1 MATIKASATMRKGGK
16 TSWFKATIKPKIST
30 TANSTKITGTIQL
43 TSTYDMDWSG
53 RCNLQYKL
61 SSKDSYK
68 DGDDLTISMTGST
81 SKDSGAKSF
90 SITIN
95 SVLKNPTIYFRLD
108 LTRTTGTN
116 GQTGVYYIG
125 ENTNWTY
132 FTFHALDFD
141 TKIVSSPPDIEAYVD
156 DDMIYIEGDT
166 YTSIQ
171 NDGVST
177 IKVPIH
183 WQNTNSNDPVH
194 VEINYKSRGIDT
206 SGFSNEEFVGR
217 RTIFGSASGKI
228 STRSGSYNLPMIP
241 GRRYSIRIIGTS
253 YSGDSDKTSLYAYVS
268 CGKPKISYD
277 ISEVGLDYV
286 VIGYSS
292 TGNVIPDD
300 AIDNTVDKNIK
311 RALINRLF
319 YRVNGGIL
327 QISKNSDDLNS
338 GIRDNGKLYI
348 SSLKPSQ
355 SYNVNIYGRS
365 TTFYNEKDSDR
376 TDVKVHTHEYNS
388 FSSISG
394 DFIHGTNIDIPIV
407 SNNTED
413 PMELYFYI
421 VKSNTDGSSEI
432 LQQLGAIR
440 LLKGYTGSYNVSL
453 SEEIWD
459 KLYQNYNRTFDNI
472 RLYGALYM
480 VSEYTGKKYS
490 YLVDN
495 NIKIPGT
502 NTYGEFITNI
512 KFTGIQKTTKVKVNG
527 EWKRA
532 QAWVKVDGEWKR
544 AVPWV
549 KTNGE
554 WKRTL

>member
-1 MATIKASATMRKGGK
+1 M
-16 TSWFKATIKPKIST
+16 
-30 TANSTKITGTIQL
+30 
-43 TSTYDMDWSG
+43 
-53 RCNLQYKL
+53 
-61 SSKDSYK
+61 
-68 DGDDLTISMTGST
+68 
-81 SKDSGAKSF
+81 
-90 SITIN
+90 
-95 SVLKNPTIYFRLD
+95 
-108 LTRTTGTN
+108 
-116 GQTGVYYIG
+116 
-125 ENTNWTY
+125 
-132 FTFHALDFD
+132 
-141 TKIVSSPPDIEAYVD
+141 
-156 DDMIYIEGDT
+156 
-166 YTSIQ
+166 
-171 NDGVST
+171 
-177 IKVPIH
+177 
-183 WQNTNSNDPVH
+183 H

-206 SGFSNEEFVGR
+206 SKFSTEEFVGWK
-217 RTIFGSASGKI
+217 TIFGSASGKI
-228 STRSGSYNLPMIP
+228 STHSGSYNLPMIP

-253 YSGDSDKTSLYAYVS
+253 YNGDSDKTSLYAYVS
-268 CGKPKISYD
+268 CGKPKISYN

-319 YRVNGGIL
+319 YRVNEGFL

-338 GIRDNGKLYI
+338 GIRDNGQLYI

-365 TTFYNEKDSDR
+365 TTFYDEKDSDR
-376 TDVKVHTHEYNS
+376 TNVSVHTHEYNRFDDLS
-388 FSSISG
+388 EEAV
-394 DFIHGTNIDIPIV
+394 HGTSITIPIV
-407 SNNTED
+407 SQNKED

-421 VKSNTDGSSEI
+421 IKDNNGSSEI
-432 LQQLGAIR
+432 IQQLGAIR
-440 LLKGYTGSYNVSL
+440 LSKGYTGSYNVSL
-453 SEEIWD
+453 SDEIWD

-472 RLYGALYM
+472 RLYGAIYM

-502 NTYGEFITNI
+502 NTYGEFIANI
-512 KFTGIQKTTKVKVNG
+512 KFTGIQKTTKVKIND

-532 QAWVKVDGEWKR
+532 QAWVKVDGQWKR